1 MFSTKYREYSG
12 CPMADHVRP
21 NYYLELSLRIQLY
34 IRVLLVVNFCQSRIV
49 QN

>member
-1 MFSTKYREYSG
+1 MNIAVVQWQT
-12 CPMADHVRP
+12 MRP
-21 NYYLELSLRIQLY
+21 NYYLEDSLRIQLY